1 MFVFQRVKFVP
12 TFISTLF
19 FVLILKVEARE
30 QHEPNNVAAAQVT
43 VTLLDEN
50 DNIPKFTS
58 DVYEGKVF
66 ANQTEGLLLVQ
77 VSEFYSIRHTGRFY
91 NCMCIFF
98 NHIYS
103 FACIAFNHTNS
114 EKYFF
119 TTKKDNH
126 FLMAL
131 LNHILCISSKDIV
144 FCFCCYRLVFCFLIS
159 VTFKL

>member
-1 MFVFQRVKFVP
+1 MKTHFEPFSFKQIKIIETWERNCVFQRVKFVP

-30 QHEPNNVAAAQVT
+30 QHEPNNVATAQVT

-58 DVYEGKVF
+58 GVYEGKVF

-77 VSEFYSIRHTGRFY
+77 VSEFYSIRHITV
-91 NCMCIFF
+91 CVFF
-98 NHIYS
+98 LITSVYS

-114 EKYFF
+114 EKYFLQL
-119 TTKKDNH
+119 KK
-126 FLMAL
+126 
-131 LNHILCISSKDIV
+131 II
-144 FCFCCYRLVFCFLIS
+144 
-159 VTFKL
+159 TFSWHY